1 MKIPIQH
8 THYSKHLSADALLK
22 KLVRQQGPIQLKK
35 RKQVYLR
42 LIESI
47 VSQQLSVKA
56 ADTIHGRFLQLY
68 GGQEPT
74 PQQIL
79 DTAPEQLRAAGLSW
93 AKATYLHNVARFE
106 LEQGMDTGR
115 LHKMSNEEVVTYL
128 TQIKGVGRWTVE
140 MLLMFVLAREDVFAI
155 DDIGIQNAMAR
166 LYGLNRKH
174 KRFKKKLLA
183 ISQAW
188 SPYRTYACLYLWRWK
203 AA

>member
-1 MKIPIQH
+1 ME
-8 THYSKHLSADALLK
+8 YAKHLSTDAPLK
-22 KLVRQQGPIQLKK
+22 KLIRTLGPIKLKK

-56 ADTIHGRFLQLY
+56 ADTIHGRFLKLY
-68 GGQEPT
+68 GDQAPT

-79 DTAPEQLRAAGLSW
+79 DTTLQQLRAVGFSF
-93 AKATYLHNVARFE
+93 AKASYVHNVARFE
-106 LEQGMDTGR
+106 LEKGMDLRT
-115 LHKMSNEEVVTYL
+115 LHKMTNEEVIEYL

-166 LYGLNRKH
+166 VYGLNR
-174 KRFKKKLLA
+174 
-183 ISQAW
+183 
-188 SPYRTYACLYLWRWK
+188 
-203 AA
+203 